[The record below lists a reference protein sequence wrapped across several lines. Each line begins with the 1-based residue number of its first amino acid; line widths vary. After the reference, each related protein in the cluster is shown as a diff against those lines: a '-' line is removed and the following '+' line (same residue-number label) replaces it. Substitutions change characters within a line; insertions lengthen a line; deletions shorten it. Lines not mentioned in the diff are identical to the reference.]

1 MPAIRDL
8 YPKYCAACDNI
19 EGRFKELAE
28 LVRRM
33 QKDGIHQGYIYDE
46 LFDAIIEKRSEITRC
61 KYCDNDY
68 YSQFLYY
75 DKRVCDALQDRPW
88 ENEEFADCNIV
99 LNCKTFTQ
107 NKSIISLK
115 STSMKSMENKTLEEL
130 DNLENDYIARHW
142 DTRGRH
148 ESDMELNDIARAK
161 IAAVKRDHGICFLAK
176 FNPANTESI
185 FVPYDG
191 RLIYNFEYDIAVP
204 VEDEEL
210 RRLLIL
216 LNDRQAQNYSSIM
229 ERIFNRA
236 SEIGGVVLM
245 WV

>member
-1 MPAIRDL
+1 
-8 YPKYCAACDNI
+8 
-19 EGRFKELAE
+19 
-28 LVRRM
+28 
-33 QKDGIHQGYIYDE
+33 
-46 LFDAIIEKRSEITRC
+46 
-61 KYCDNDY
+61 
-68 YSQFLYY
+68 
-75 DKRVCDALQDRPW
+75 
-88 ENEEFADCNIV
+88 
-99 LNCKTFTQ
+99 
-107 NKSIISLK
+107 
-115 STSMKSMENKTLEEL
+115 MENKTLEEL

-176 FNPANTESI
+176 FNLANTESI

>member
-1 MPAIRDL
+1 M
-8 YPKYCAACDNI
+8 
-19 EGRFKELAE
+19 E
-28 LVRRM
+28 
-33 QKDGIHQGYIYDE
+33 
-46 LFDAIIEKRSEITRC
+46 
-61 KYCDNDY
+61 
-68 YSQFLYY
+68 
-75 DKRVCDALQDRPW
+75 
-88 ENEEFADCNIV
+88 
-99 LNCKTFTQ
+99 
-107 NKSIISLK
+107 SL
-115 STSMKSMENKTLEEL
+115 ENKTLEEL

-176 FNPANTESI
+176 FKPANTEFI

-210 RRLLIL
+210 KRLLIL
-216 LNDRQAQNYSSIM
+216 LNDRQARNYSSIM
-229 ERIFNRA
+229 ERIYNRT
-236 SEIGGVVLM
+236 SEIGGVILL

>member
-1 MPAIRDL
+1 
-8 YPKYCAACDNI
+8 
-19 EGRFKELAE
+19 
-28 LVRRM
+28 
-33 QKDGIHQGYIYDE
+33 
-46 LFDAIIEKRSEITRC
+46 
-61 KYCDNDY
+61 
-68 YSQFLYY
+68 
-75 DKRVCDALQDRPW
+75 
-88 ENEEFADCNIV
+88 
-99 LNCKTFTQ
+99 
-107 NKSIISLK
+107 
-115 STSMKSMENKTLEEL
+115 MKSMENKTLEEL

-148 ESDMELNDIARAK
+148 ESDMELN
-161 IAAVKRDHGICFLAK
+161 
-176 FNPANTESI
+176 
-185 FVPYDG
+185 
-191 RLIYNFEYDIAVP
+191 DIAVP

>member
-1 MPAIRDL
+1 
-8 YPKYCAACDNI
+8 
-19 EGRFKELAE
+19 
-28 LVRRM
+28 
-33 QKDGIHQGYIYDE
+33 
-46 LFDAIIEKRSEITRC
+46 
-61 KYCDNDY
+61 
-68 YSQFLYY
+68 
-75 DKRVCDALQDRPW
+75 
-88 ENEEFADCNIV
+88 
-99 LNCKTFTQ
+99 
-107 NKSIISLK
+107 
-115 STSMKSMENKTLEEL
+115 MKSMENKTLEEL

-161 IAAVKRDHGICFLAK
+161 IAAVKRDHGI
-176 FNPANTESI
+176 NPANTESI